1 MPAYNLL
8 NPPPS
13 LLPGDERYLFGTTV
27 AAGTGPTPGV
37 VQSPSDANVV
47 TEAAATGVLSQQVHL
62 APRAN
67 GGAPGV
73 MVQVIASADP
83 GAAEVD
89 IQDAAIDI
97 TGAYLVPNNASY
109 KLTVWT
115 AMADGTGR
123 YMCYTELQPEG
134 AKFLRLKVV
143 ANPNAVT
150 WIAKIVYV

>member
-8 NPPPS
+8 NPPPA
-13 LLPGDERYLFGTTV
+13 LEQGGDRYLFGTTV

-37 VQSPSDANVV
+37 VQAPNDANVV

-62 APRAN
+62 CPRAN

-73 MVQVIASADP
+73 IVQVIASADP

-97 TGAYLVPNNASY
+97 TGAYLTPNNAAY

-123 YMCYTELQPEG
+123 YMSYTELQPEG
-134 AKFLRLKVV
+134 TRFMRLKVV

-150 WIAKIVYV
+150 WIAKVVYV